1 MSRMT
6 HSLNLLLAVGA
17 GLACGQRD
25 TGGPEPNLVV
35 PVQVENDLTQRSD
48 VSIRLIG
55 STGYTA
61 LLGGAPPGAS
71 RLFEYRERLLSGTYR
86 LRASTGDGRIIN
98 SRPFTLFPGSGV
110 LWEIERNVVQV
121 VSAELLYD
129 PGR

>member
-1 MSRMT
+1 MSRT
-6 HSLNLLLAVGA
+6 KWSLVLLLAIGVGPS
-17 GLACGQRD
+17 CGQRD
-25 TGGPEPNLVV
+25 AGDPEPNLVV

-48 VSIRLIG
+48 VSVRLIG

-61 LLGGAPPGAS
+61 LLGGAPPGGS

-86 LRASTGDGRIIN
+86 LRASTGDGRIVE

-110 LWEIERNVVQV
+110 LWELERNVLQV
-121 VSAELLYD
+121 VSAEILYD